1 MGQNIQDNIVAC
13 VENQVEKEF
22 VQEKTFFFF
31 LRKPDFFFC
40 FEHEK
45 KNLEMYFLLLSQF
58 LYLCLEE
65 NKRNEMIRFCMRETG
80 ETFG

>member
-1 MGQNIQDNIVAC
+1 MEQNIHDNIVAC

-31 LRKPDFFFC
+31 LENLISFSVSNM
-40 FEHEK
+40 K

-58 LYLCLEE
+58 LFSLSG
-65 NKRNEMIRFCMRETG
+65 RE
-80 ETFG
+80 

>member
-1 MGQNIQDNIVAC
+1 MGQNIQENIVAC

-31 LRKPDFFFC
+31 LENLISFSVSNM
-40 FEHEK
+40 K

-65 NKRNEMIRFCMRETG
+65 NKRNEK
-80 ETFG
+80 